1 MVITSNTITDKNYKR
16 LSIQISL
23 NGLSFCCRDLLS
35 KQIISFK
42 EIDFNA
48 YPKNYSIENSL
59 WKTFLDENDLT
70 KEYDEVVV
78 LHDNTLN
85 TFVPLPLFDEE
96 YKGSYL
102 QYNTKVFE
110 TDYFTFDPIKNYDMV
125 NVYVPYVNINNYLI
139 DQLGTFEYMHSS
151 SILVSKLLENSKN
164 DEAVNMFIHFRHNHF
179 EIVVIQNQKLLLFNS
194 FEYNTPDDF
203 IYYLLFTAEQLHLN
217 PESLKLFL
225 LGDIQEESELFKKAY
240 RYIRNVSLYETEL
253 EESHPFS
260 SRDTRRN
267 FILFHS

>member
-1 MVITSNTITDKNYKR
+1 
-16 LSIQISL
+16 
-23 NGLSFCCRDLLS
+23 
-35 KQIISFK
+35 
-42 EIDFNA
+42 
-48 YPKNYSIENSL
+48 
-59 WKTFLDENDLT
+59 
-70 KEYDEVVV
+70 
-78 LHDNTLN
+78 
-85 TFVPLPLFDEE
+85 
-96 YKGSYL
+96 
-102 QYNTKVFE
+102 
-110 TDYFTFDPIKNYDMV
+110 
-125 NVYVPYVNINNYLI
+125 
-139 DQLGTFEYMHSS
+139 
-151 SILVSKLLENSKN
+151 
-164 DEAVNMFIHFRHNHF
+164 MFIHFRHNHF

-253 EESHPFS
+253 EENQQFS